1 MFQLLH
7 VPFKHRLEVGG
18 IRTEY
23 ITNMEFQLD
32 LVSMTVRTTVPSVTL
47 KRVFSAWFDK
57 SEVAIWYSLKIRRGR
72 CIIFTEAMRRIH
84 KASVV

>member
-1 MFQLLH
+1 M
-7 VPFKHRLEVGG
+7 HR

-23 ITNMEFQLD
+23 ITNMEFQWD

-47 KRVFSAWFDK
+47 KRVFSAWFDN
-57 SEVAIWYSLKIRRGR
+57 SEVAIRYSPKIRRGR

-84 KASVV
+84 EASVV